1 MKKVNRGKELFEI
14 ETKSFKLPQLED
26 SSLEIAFDEMEL
38 LGFPLCSPFKLLREK
53 IPSMLTARQLP
64 GYVGKT
70 VDLTGYLI
78 TTKPTATSRG
88 EKMYF
93 GTFIDIEGNWIDTV
107 HFPPS
112 AKQFPFNGPGCYRL
126 SGKVTN
132 EFDFIT
138 IEVTTMK
145 RLPMIDMEKVQVTDV
160 VHPGAVEGQLNMFD
174 EKWAS

>member
-1 MKKVNRGKELFEI
+1 
-14 ETKSFKLPQLED
+14 
-26 SSLEIAFDEMEL
+26 
-38 LGFPLCSPFKLLREK
+38 
-53 IPSMLTARQLP
+53 
-64 GYVGKT
+64 
-70 VDLTGYLI
+70 
-78 TTKPTATSRG
+78 
-88 EKMYF
+88 MYF